1 MFKKIHIEGRIYQRL
16 KLISFK
22 SQESIKFIHHTDK

>member
-1 MFKKIHIEGRIYQRL
+1 MHIEGRIYQSL

-22 SQESIKFIHHTDK
+22 SQESIKFIQHTDK